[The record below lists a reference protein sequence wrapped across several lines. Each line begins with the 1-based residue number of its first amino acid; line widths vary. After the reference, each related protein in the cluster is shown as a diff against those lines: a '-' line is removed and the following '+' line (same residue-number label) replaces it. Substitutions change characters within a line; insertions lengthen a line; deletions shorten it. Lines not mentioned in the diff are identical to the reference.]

1 MNFPSDKEIEEL
13 LNSITDDDFV
23 ELLPSDASKV
33 DKVKFQLCRKFIIYL
48 RKNEITQSDL
58 ARLLEV
64 DRSIVN
70 WIVKYRI
77 SNFTIDRLYTLIS
90 KIDPDVEVN
99 VS

>member
-1 MNFPSDKEIEEL
+1 MGFPSDKEIEEL

-33 DKVKFQLCRKFIIYL
+33 DRLKFELCRKFIIYIQ
-48 RKNEITQSDL
+48 RNAISQSDL
-58 ARLLEV
+58 ARLLDV

-77 SNFTIDRLYTLIS
+77 KNFTIDRLYNLLS
-90 KIDPDVEVN
+90 QIDPNVELK